1 MTELPPDASGW
12 SRAERSLATA
22 LLEGWAVVV
31 NVRKSGP
38 HKHLVPWLEE
48 IGRLTYVGH
57 AGPRHSW
64 PESDFAN
71 PFLRQAK
78 TDRPGMVRRYRE
90 YLMRQPELLRR
101 LREGELTG
109 RAIGCWCAPL
119 ECHADVLADEVNRAQ
134 RRPG

>member
-1 MTELPPDASGW
+1 MTELPPSAAGW
-12 SRAERSLATA
+12 SRAERALAAA
-22 LLEGWAVVV
+22 LGDGWTVVV

-38 HKHLVPWLEE
+38 HRNLVPWLVET
-48 IGRLTYVGH
+48 GLLTYVGH

-71 PFLRQAK
+71 PFLRQAT

-90 YLMRQPELLRR
+90 YLSEQPELLRR
-101 LREGELTG
+101 LRDGELTG

-119 ECHADVLADEVNRAQ
+119 PCHADVLADEVNRAQ
-134 RRPG
+134 RRSG